1 MGRRLCPPGNE
12 RAEALVHLGR
22 IRLEDDLREATL
34 LLTEALEQEGSSA
47 ALRAEA
53 LTHLAVVH
61 LNLGNLGEA
70 ERNAR
75 LAVDLAEE
83 SGDPYLIADALV
95 VHAVPQ
101 AYMGGGIDHDALAR
115 AEALAGGAERFRA
128 DWDRGAVSAEL
139 FVVFDRTD
147 EAREIFLNLL
157 DLAVERGRAL
167 SVVHPFLPGPIR
179 ATSRRLGQGPASL
192 HRDEA
197 LG

>member
-1 MGRRLCPPGNE
+1 M
-12 RAEALVHLGR
+12 
-22 IRLEDDLREATL
+22 
-34 LLTEALEQEGSSA
+34 LTEALEQEGSSA

-128 DWDRGAVSAEL
+128 DWDRVRYRPSSSSCSTEPT
-139 FVVFDRTD
+139 R
-147 EAREIFLNLL
+147 
-157 DLAVERGRAL
+157 RGR
-167 SVVHPFLPGPIR
+167 S
-179 ATSRRLGQGPASL
+179 S
-192 HRDEA
+192 
-197 LG
+197 